1 MAPAVKG
8 LGTGGLGLLGGK
20 ALRRD
25 SAGGAKYG
33 VILTEGVV
41 VANFRDAASKPLG
54 CPLCVVAVGRNNIT
68 TTQTVGRCS
77 ARRRQQR

>member
-54 CPLCVVAVGRNNIT
+54 CPLCVVAVGRSNTSDIWSVD
-68 TTQTVGRCS
+68 QSSV
-77 ARRRQQR
+77 